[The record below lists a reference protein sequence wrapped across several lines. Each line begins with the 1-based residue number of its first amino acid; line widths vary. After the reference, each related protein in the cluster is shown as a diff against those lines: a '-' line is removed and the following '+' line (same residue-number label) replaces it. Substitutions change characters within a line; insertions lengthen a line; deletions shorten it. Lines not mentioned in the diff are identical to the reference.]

1 MCKSMSTTVRVNGNA
16 QFNFFLVIRLNISVV
31 TSCDSLTVTNVNLI
45 FSSLKLENGLK
56 KHVRNVEDSNEI
68 IESVNLICINVI
80 TDFEVCR
87 FIKNAKI

>member
-56 KHVRNVEDSNEI
+56 KHVRNVGDSNEI